1 MATQTSGGN
10 RAASKPAPEPKIEKH
25 AHEANGK
32 RERTEF
38 EEGDGRDGGDER
50 LVDIHAIEEDSTHD
64 VEPSEK
70 AEHPGGNDERS
81 EELTPSEE
89 LDEHGSG
96 FKRLDLIAYRT
107 PKLAALGTRE
117 REVELSA
124 LLNGADIRRES
135 PSGDGLGTGH
145 ETRTNRWSSR

>member
-1 MATQTSGGN
+1 VATQTSGGN
-10 RAASKPAPEPKIEKH
+10 RATSKPAPEPKIEKH
-25 AHEANGK
+25 AHETNGK

-107 PKLAALGTRE
+107 PKTRCV
-117 REVELSA
+117 RNTRTRVELSA
-124 LLNGADIRRES
+124 PSMGADIRRES
-135 PSGDGLGTGH
+135 PSGDRSGTGH